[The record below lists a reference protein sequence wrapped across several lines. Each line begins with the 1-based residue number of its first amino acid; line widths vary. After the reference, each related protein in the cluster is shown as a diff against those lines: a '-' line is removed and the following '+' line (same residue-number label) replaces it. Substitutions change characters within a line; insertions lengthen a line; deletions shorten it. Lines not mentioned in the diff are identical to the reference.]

1 MKKLFAMA
9 CLLLTIAAC
18 QEKLEDRAARD
29 ARETT
34 AKRCPVRMSE
44 DIVLERIDFDKA
56 TLTWKQ
62 SHLIDIDTTVV
73 LVEPDVRRVLLQELK
88 MQAST
93 SDTSIAACQAHVT
106 PSSTSHS
113 RSLTIVK
120 ADSRR
125 LSQMVA
131 PFIQTQP
138 PFFQKQAPFSRAE
151 PAFVFMQ
158 DDLPR
163 HLHS

>member
-1 MKKLFAMA
+1 MA

-73 LVEPDVRRVLLQELK
+73 LIEPDVRRVLLQELK
-88 MQAST
+88 N
-93 SDTSIAACQAHVT
+93 T
-106 PSSTSHS
+106 PSYKPYIDAGFNFRYVYCRMSSPRDTVID
-113 RSLTIVK
+113 LTLTQ
-120 ADSRR
+120 ADYR
-125 LSQMVA
+125 
-131 PFIQTQP
+131 
-138 PFFQKQAPFSRAE
+138 
-151 PAFVFMQ
+151 
-158 DDLPR
+158 
-163 HLHS
+163 